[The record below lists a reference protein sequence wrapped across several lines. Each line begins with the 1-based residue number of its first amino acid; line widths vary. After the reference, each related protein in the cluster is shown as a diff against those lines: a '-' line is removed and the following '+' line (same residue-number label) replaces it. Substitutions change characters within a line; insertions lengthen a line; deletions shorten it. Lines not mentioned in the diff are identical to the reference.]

1 MDLNS
6 FETFNDKEIELTI
19 AEEEEERRIEESKMA
34 ALDRQG
40 RFARTIMPI
49 EKDCKLGGAI
59 IGKKTVQSQ
68 YVERRQLKHD
78 FAQTRPLK
86 ILDDLKKMEK

>member
-1 MDLNS
+1 
-6 FETFNDKEIELTI
+6 
-19 AEEEEERRIEESKMA
+19 
-34 ALDRQG
+34 
-40 RFARTIMPI
+40 MPI